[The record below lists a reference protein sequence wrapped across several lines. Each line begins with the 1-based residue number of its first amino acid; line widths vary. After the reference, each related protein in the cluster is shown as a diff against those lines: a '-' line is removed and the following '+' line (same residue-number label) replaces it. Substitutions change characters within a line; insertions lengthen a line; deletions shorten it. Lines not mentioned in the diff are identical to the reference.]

1 MREEG
6 VMGAGQVHLGQVDL
20 GQGQQGVQDGE
31 DVVHAAQVQVEPCA
45 PDFKGGGQ
53 RRGPAV
59 KQVEAS
65 LVLAQVHQGVDVRLG
80 DLRVLSAQLRQRLRR
95 VPVRAESGLGQ
106 PEVLQEGRVVSSR
119 FHGQESPGVF
129 GDQGGG
135 LHEPGGLQRRGRE
148 GARVGMRGLPGVPGP
163 EVRVSAAGDQEPKQP
178 GFLTWKQRLPAD
190 LAQGWVRQ
198 GQGHGTG
205 RQRRVNRA
213 LALKTGDQAAQG
225 VLVQGRHGLQVGERH
240 GRLSEGQQV
249 QHVIPGVSG
258 PQRRPAGTQQRLEAA
273 GQGVQRRRR
282 ERPHPGFRPQGAPG
296 PQVTGQLRGPQG
308 MPAGA
313 AEQPV
318 RILRVR
324 RTQGRP
330 DERLHARP
338 VQRSEGTHVHG
349 RPGRQGRR
357 EVNVPE
363 PVGLRVLPGH
373 DHQHRRP
380 VKADGPPAGL
390 QHAEVVRRGAF
401 RLIHDQHPPAL
412 GLRGPAERAG
422 QRVQHLRF

>member
-1 MREEG
+1 MLQRLPGLLREPGGVMREEG
-6 VMGAGQVHLGQVDL
+6 VMGAGQVHLGQVDVR
-20 GQGQQGVQDGE
+20 QGQQGVQDGE

-240 GRLSEGQQV
+240 GRLSEGQ
-249 QHVIPGVSG
+249 
-258 PQRRPAGTQQRLEAA
+258 
-273 GQGVQRRRR
+273 
-282 ERPHPGFRPQGAPG
+282 
-296 PQVTGQLRGPQG
+296 
-308 MPAGA
+308 
-313 AEQPV
+313 
-318 RILRVR
+318 
-324 RTQGRP
+324 
-330 DERLHARP
+330 
-338 VQRSEGTHVHG
+338 
-349 RPGRQGRR
+349 
-357 EVNVPE
+357 
-363 PVGLRVLPGH
+363 
-373 DHQHRRP
+373 
-380 VKADGPPAGL
+380 
-390 QHAEVVRRGAF
+390 
-401 RLIHDQHPPAL
+401 
-412 GLRGPAERAG
+412 
-422 QRVQHLRF
+422 